1 MMNPKTSQSIAW
13 VALSFI
19 TFVVMGALLF
29 LVLYCVVHGWNSLNM
44 AFVFGPTTKGGL
56 LAPIVGT
63 IYLIFMTLLFVIPLG
78 VGAAIYLSEYA
89 PVNGITHFIRYALSS
104 LAGIP
109 SIIFGLF
116 GVALFVTLIGHASI
130 LAGALTMACLS
141 LPFMVTA
148 TEEALKGVPKSWREA
163 SLGLGAT
170 KWETTWFVVLPSA
183 LPGIITGIIL
193 CMGRVV
199 AETAPLLATAG
210 FSPFVP
216 TSPFDGARTLAL
228 HLFYLATEA
237 PSTGTVTRYDLI
249 SQAMGIAVILILII
263 VLMNGLIRLFSN
275 LYSRRFLK
283 QGV

>member
-13 VALSFI
+13 VVLSFM
-19 TFVVMGALLF
+19 TFVVLAALFF
-29 LVLYCVVHGWNSLNM
+29 LIIYVIIHGWNSLSLS
-44 AFVFGPTTKGGL
+44 FIFGPTTKGGL

-63 IYLIFMTLLFVIPLG
+63 VYLIFMTLLFVIPLG

-116 GVALFVTLIGHASI
+116 GVALFVTLVGHASI
-130 LAGALTMACLS
+130 LAGALTMTCLS

-163 SLGLGAT
+163 SLGVGAT

-199 AETAPLLATAG
+199 AETAPLLATVG

-237 PSTGTVTRYDLI
+237 PSTGNVTRHDLI

-263 VLMNGLIRLFSN
+263 VIINFLIRLFSN
-275 LYSRRFLK
+275 LYMRKFHK